1 MVNIIAINVNVKDFK
16 TRINVFVVIRIKL
29 IKKENVMYVNAGDF
43 SVIMTL
49 NDLYFTL

>member
-1 MVNIIAINVNVKDFK
+1 MNIIAVNVNVKDFK
-16 TRINVFVVIRIKL
+16 TRINVFAVIRISR
-29 IKKENVMYVNAGDF
+29 INRENVIFANAEDF